1 MVKMV
6 SLKKSAADKR
16 AEKDALG
23 SRDVPSVLAEDQSVT
38 VN

>member
-6 SLKKSAADKR
+6 SLKKSA

-23 SRDVPSVLAEDQSVT
+23 SRDVPSMPAKDQA
-38 VN
+38 